1 MASKG
6 FSRCPPSDCDSSM
19 AGAGNRKAL
28 LLVGV
33 GAPGGPGGYGSCA
46 LGFITLVCRAES
58 ELVLMGGGGDSAE
71 FDQDGSRMD
80 TSRQR
85 TGRSW
90 RRLFQP
96 ASWWGERWETL

>member
-58 ELVLMGGGGDSAE
+58 ELVLLRAL
-71 FDQDGSRMD
+71 GSLK
-80 TSRQR
+80 SCALSEGLVPQ
-85 TGRSW
+85 GAF
-90 RRLFQP
+90 LFQP